1 MFATCSANSTTLIE
15 YPHSL
20 SYQANTL
27 TLLSPMTIVDCSST
41 IAECGSVLKSIET
54 NGSSLTAIIPA
65 NSPLLASLSASFT
78 FSIVTSVFKSTTKS
92 TKETFEVGTL
102 NAIPCILLSNSGNT
116 SDKAFAARVEVG
128 IMLSV
133 QERAHLKSLGGLSK
147 IIYSFVKTCT
157 VVIKPFSIPNL
168 SFKTLV
174 TGLKQFVVQEAF
186 EIISNSFKLS

>member
-41 IAECGSVLKSIET
+41 IAECESVLKSIET

-65 NSPLLASLSASFT
+65 NSPLLASLNASFT

-92 TKETFEVGTL
+92 TKSEEHTSELQSRFDLV
-102 NAIPCILLSNSGNT
+102 CRLLLQIKNS
-116 SDKAFAARVEVG
+116 S
-128 IMLSV
+128 S
-133 QERAHLKSLGGLSK
+133 
-147 IIYSFVKTCT
+147 Y
-157 VVIKPFSIPNL
+157 
-168 SFKTLV
+168 
-174 TGLKQFVVQEAF
+174 
-186 EIISNSFKLS
+186 

>member
-41 IAECGSVLKSIET
+41 IAECGSVFKSIES

-78 FSIVTSVFKSTTKS
+78 FSIVTSVFKSTTNQLK
-92 TKETFEVGTL
+92 KRLKLVLLMPYHAFYL
-102 NAIPCILLSNSGNT
+102 LILVI
-116 SDKAFAARVEVG
+116 R
-128 IMLSV
+128 
-133 QERAHLKSLGGLSK
+133 
-147 IIYSFVKTCT
+147 
-157 VVIKPFSIPNL
+157 VIKLLQLQS
-168 SFKTLV
+168 K
-174 TGLKQFVVQEAF
+174 
-186 EIISNSFKLS
+186 